1 LNIQKIFFYNMSKN
15 SNRKP
20 KTNTGNVIDFVLLK
34 RVLVFAK
41 PYRLQFTIAAI
52 SAVLISIL
60 GPMRPML
67 INYAID
73 NYILI
78 PNKEK
83 LLDITTLLL
92 VLLFLEGFVQFFYI
106 YLSTWIGQHV
116 IQDLRAK
123 IFKHILS
130 LKMKYFDNTPI
141 GTLVTRAVSDIET
154 IADIFSQGLLV
165 IIAELLK
172 LVVVIIMMFYTD
184 WRLTI
189 ITMLTIPVL
198 LIATSWFK
206 RNIKASF
213 QDVREQV
220 SQLNT
225 FVQEHIVGMNIVQI
239 FNREKAEYKKFKN
252 INKSHRD
259 AHLRSIFYYA
269 VFFPIVEVLS
279 AISIGLIV
287 WYGGHGILSG
297 KDITVGELI
306 AFILFIHMMFRPI
319 RQLADRFNILQM
331 GIVGSERVFKVLDT
345 DEKITDLGEN
355 LLEFMNGTIS
365 FKDVDFSYK
374 PDERVLNGLT
384 FDIKAGKML
393 ALVGSTGAGKT
404 SVISVLNRFYE
415 IQKGKI
421 TIDGI
426 NIDDVQL
433 ANLRKNIALVQQEVF
448 LFSDSILNNI
458 TLFNSEIS
466 RDKIIAS
473 AKEIGVHKF
482 IESLP
487 NNYDYV
493 VGERGVT
500 LSAGQRQLIAFLRVY
515 VRNPKILILDEATSS
530 IDTATEEMLQN
541 ALSKLSRN
549 RTTIVIAHRL
559 STIVKADK
567 IVHLKDG
574 SVIEEGTHKELL
586 ESGGSYSKM
595 YDLQES
601 GSLNS

>member
-1 LNIQKIFFYNMSKN
+1 MSKTKN
-15 SNRKP
+15 NKSKS
-20 KTNTGNVIDFVLLK
+20 NTGNVIDFVLLK
-34 RVLVFAK
+34 RVLAFAK
-41 PYRLQFTIAAI
+41 PYQMQFTIAAI
-52 SAVLISIL
+52 AAVLLSVL
-60 GPMRPML
+60 GPARPML

-78 PNKEK
+78 PNNEK
-83 LLDITTLLL
+83 LFDITVLLL
-92 VLLFLEGFVQFFYI
+92 GLLFVEAFIQFFYI

-172 LVVVIIMMFYTD
+172 LVVVVIMMFYTD
-184 WRLTI
+184 WRLAI
-189 ITMLTIPVL
+189 IAMLTIPIL
-198 LIATSWFK
+198 LVATSWFK

-239 FNREKAEYKKFKN
+239 FNREQAEYKKFKT
-252 INKSHRD
+252 INQSHRD

-279 AISIGLIV
+279 AMSIGLIV
-287 WYGGHGILSG
+287 WYGGQGILSG

-331 GIVGSERVFKVLDT
+331 GIVGSERVFKVLDK
-345 DEKITDLGEN
+345 DEKIDDSGKNKIESM
-355 LLEFMNGTIS
+355 EGAIS
-365 FKDVDFSYK
+365 FKDVDFYYK
-374 PDERVLNGLT
+374 QDEWVLKGLS
-384 FDIKAGKML
+384 FEIKAGKML
-393 ALVGSTGAGKT
+393 ALVGRTGAGKT
-404 SVISVLNRFYE
+404 SIISVLNRFYE
-415 IQKGKI
+415 TQKGI
-421 TIDGI
+421 IAIDGVNI
-426 NIDDVQL
+426 NTIQL
-433 ANLRKNIALVQQEVF
+433 SNLRQNIALVQQEVF

-458 TLFNSEIS
+458 TLFDSNIT
-466 RDKIIAS
+466 RNKIIEA
-473 AKEIGVHKF
+473 AKKIGVHGF
-482 IESLP
+482 IEALP
-487 NNYDYV
+487 KSYDYV

-500 LSAGQRQLIAFLRVY
+500 LSSGQRQLIAFLRVY

-530 IDTATEEMLQN
+530 IDTATEKLLQN
-541 ALSKLSRN
+541 ALEKLSKD

-567 IVHLKDG
+567 ILHLKNG
-574 SVIEEGTHKELL
+574 SVLEEGTHEYLL
-586 ESGGSYSKM
+586 KSGGAYSKM
-595 YDLQES
+595 YNLQES
-601 GSLNS
+601 DTLS

>member
-1 LNIQKIFFYNMSKN
+1 MSKTK
-15 SNRKP
+15 SNKS
-20 KTNTGNVIDFVLLK
+20 KSNTGNVIDFVLLK
-34 RVLVFAK
+34 RVLAFAK
-41 PYRLQFTIAAI
+41 PYSLQFTIAAI
-52 SAVLISIL
+52 SAVLLSIL

-83 LLDITTLLL
+83 LLNITTLLL
-92 VLLFLEGFVQFFYI
+92 CLLFVEAFIQFFYI

-172 LVVVIIMMFYTD
+172 LVVVVIMMFYTD
-184 WRLTI
+184 WRLAI
-189 ITMLTIPVL
+189 ITMLTIPIL
-198 LIATSWFK
+198 LVATSWFK

-225 FVQEHIVGMNIVQI
+225 FVQEHIVGMNVVQI
-239 FNREKAEYKKFKN
+239 FNREQAEYKKFKT

-279 AISIGLIV
+279 AMSIGLIV
-287 WYGGHGILSG
+287 WYGGQGILSG

-345 DEKITDLGEN
+345 DAKIADLGKNTLEN
-355 LLEFMNGTIS
+355 MEGAIS

-374 PDERVLNGLT
+374 QDEWVLKGLT

-393 ALVGSTGAGKT
+393 ALVGRTGAGKT
-404 SVISVLNRFYE
+404 SIISVLNRFYE
-415 IQKGKI
+415 TQKGTI
-421 TIDGI
+421 AIDGI
-426 NIDDVQL
+426 DIDTVQL
-433 ANLRKNIALVQQEVF
+433 ANLRENIALVQQEVF
-448 LFSDSILNNI
+448 LFSDSIFNNI
-458 TLFNSEIS
+458 TLFDTHIT
-466 RDKIIAS
+466 RVKIIEA
-473 AKEIGVHKF
+473 AKEIGVHNF
-482 IESLP
+482 IEALP
-487 NNYDYV
+487 NAYDYV

-530 IDTATEEMLQN
+530 IDTATEELLQN
-541 ALSKLSRN
+541 ALEKLSKD

-567 IVHLKDG
+567 ILHLKNG
-574 SVIEEGTHKELL
+574 SVLEEGTHKHLL
-586 ESGGSYSKM
+586 QSGGAYAEM
-595 YDLQES
+595 YNLQES
-601 GSLNS
+601 VSLDK

>member
-1 LNIQKIFFYNMSKN
+1 MSK
-15 SNRKP
+15 S
-20 KTNTGNVIDFVLLK
+20 KTDKLKSNTGNVIDFILLK
-34 RVLVFAK
+34 RVLTFAK
-41 PYRLQFTIAAI
+41 PYRMQFTIAAI
-52 SAVLISIL
+52 AAVLLSIL
-60 GPMRPML
+60 GPIRPML

-78 PNKEK
+78 KNEEN
-83 LLDITTLLL
+83 LLNITVLLL
-92 VLLFLEGFVQFFYI
+92 GLLFLEAIIQFFYI

-172 LVVVIIMMFYTD
+172 LVVVVIMMFYTD
-184 WRLTI
+184 WRLAI
-189 ITMLTIPVL
+189 IAMLTIPIL
-198 LIATSWFK
+198 LLATSWFK

-225 FVQEHIVGMNIVQI
+225 FVQEHIVGMNIVHI
-239 FNREKAEYKKFKN
+239 FNREQAEYKKFKR
-252 INKSHRD
+252 INQSHRD

-279 AISIGLIV
+279 AMSIGLIV
-287 WYGGHGILSG
+287 WYGGQGILSG

-331 GIVGSERVFKVLDT
+331 GIVGSERVFKVLDK
-345 DEKITDLGEN
+345 DEKIADSGKNKFES
-355 LLEFMNGTIS
+355 MKGAIS
-365 FKDVDFSYK
+365 FSDVDFSYK
-374 PDERVLNGLT
+374 QDEWVLKGLS
-384 FDIKAGKML
+384 FEIKAGKML
-393 ALVGSTGAGKT
+393 ALVGRTGAGKT
-404 SVISVLNRFYE
+404 SIISVLNRFYE
-415 IQKGKI
+415 IQKGTI
-421 TIDGI
+421 AIDGV
-426 NIDDVQL
+426 NIDTIQL
-433 ANLRKNIALVQQEVF
+433 SNLRKNIALVQQEVF

-458 TLFNSEIS
+458 TLFDVDIT
-466 RDKIIAS
+466 RHKIIEA
-473 AKEIGVHKF
+473 AKEIGVHSF
-482 IESLP
+482 IKNLP
-487 NNYDYV
+487 NSYDYV

-530 IDTATEEMLQN
+530 IDTATEKLLQN
-541 ALSKLSRN
+541 ALEKLSKN

-559 STIVKADK
+559 STIIKADK
-567 IVHLKDG
+567 ILHLKNG
-574 SVIEEGTHKELL
+574 SVLEEGNHEYLL
-586 ESGGSYSKM
+586 KSGGDYSEM
-595 YDLQES
+595 YSLQES
-601 GSLNS
+601 DTLNK

>member
-1 LNIQKIFFYNMSKN
+1 MSKTKIN
-15 SNRKP
+15 KSKS
-20 KTNTGNVIDFVLLK
+20 NTGNVIDFVLLK
-34 RVLVFAK
+34 RVLIFAE

-52 SAVLISIL
+52 SAILLSVL
-60 GPMRPML
+60 GPVRPML

-78 PNKEK
+78 PNEEK
-83 LLDITTLLL
+83 LWNITTLLL
-92 VLLFLEGFVQFFYI
+92 GLLFIEAFIQFFYI

-172 LVVVIIMMFYTD
+172 LLVVVIMMFYTD
-184 WRLTI
+184 WRLAI
-189 ITMLTIPVL
+189 IAMLTIPIL
-198 LIATSWFK
+198 LVATSWFK

-213 QDVREQV
+213 QNVREQV

-225 FVQEHIVGMNIVQI
+225 FVQEHIVGMNIVHI
-239 FNREKAEYKKFKN
+239 FNREQAEYKKFKA
-252 INKSHRD
+252 INRSHRD

-279 AISIGLIV
+279 AMSIGLIV
-287 WYGGHGILSG
+287 WYGGQGILSG

-331 GIVGSERVFKVLDT
+331 GIVGSERVFKVLDKV
-345 DEKITDLGEN
+345 EKITDSGKN
-355 LLEFMNGTIS
+355 TLESVEGSIS
-365 FKDVDFSYK
+365 FNDVNFSYK
-374 PDERVLNGLT
+374 KDELVLKDLN
-384 FDIKAGKML
+384 FEIKAGKML
-393 ALVGSTGAGKT
+393 ALVGRTGAGKT
-404 SVISVLNRFYE
+404 SIISVLNRFYE
-415 IQKGKI
+415 IQKGI
-421 TIDGI
+421 ISIDGI
-426 NIDDVQL
+426 NIDTVKL
-433 ANLRKNIALVQQEVF
+433 SNLRKNIALVQQEVF

-458 TLFNSEIS
+458 TLFDNDIT
-466 RDKIIAS
+466 RDKIIEA
-473 AKEIGVHKF
+473 AKEIGVHSF
-482 IESLP
+482 IETLP
-487 NNYDYV
+487 NTYDYV

-530 IDTATEEMLQN
+530 IDTATEQLLQN
-541 ALSKLSRN
+541 ALEKLSKN

-559 STIVKADK
+559 STIIKADK
-567 IVHLKDG
+567 ILHLKNG
-574 SVIEEGTHKELL
+574 SVLEEGSHEFLL
-586 ESGGSYSKM
+586 KSGGAYAEMYS
-595 YDLQES
+595 LQES
-601 GSLNS
+601 DTLSK